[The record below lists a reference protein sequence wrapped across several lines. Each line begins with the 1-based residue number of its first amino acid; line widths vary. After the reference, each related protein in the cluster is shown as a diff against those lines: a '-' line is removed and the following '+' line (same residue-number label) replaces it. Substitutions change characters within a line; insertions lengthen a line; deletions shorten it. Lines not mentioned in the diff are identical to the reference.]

1 MQLTY
6 SQYQFAK
13 AGNTSRQ
20 GLSINSRLGYWRLA
34 SSPML
39 MRSLINEKLAQ
50 AGCFDFP
57 ARCELICKCT
67 MRLNRRIPVGTHGD
81 VGGRQANY
89 PLAPTRFLCP
99 AYLLFVTLTEHH

>member
-1 MQLTY
+1 
-6 SQYQFAK
+6 
-13 AGNTSRQ
+13 
-20 GLSINSRLGYWRLA
+20 
-34 SSPML
+34 ML
-39 MRSLINEKLAQ
+39 MRSLTNEKLAQ

-89 PLAPTRFLCP
+89 PLASYPIPLSGVPTFCHFYRTSL
-99 AYLLFVTLTEHH
+99 AEHHSAGPKVITLK

>member
-13 AGNTSRQ
+13 AGNTSWQ
-20 GLSINSRLGYWRLA
+20 GLSINSRLDHCRLA
-34 SSPML
+34 GSPVL
-39 MRSLINEKLAQ
+39 MRSLTNEKLAQ
-50 AGCFDFP
+50 AECFDFP

-67 MRLNRRIPVGTHGD
+67 MRLNRRIPVSRYGD

-89 PLAPTRFLCP
+89 SLAPTRFLCP
-99 AYLLFVTLTEHH
+99 AYLLFVTPTEHH